1 MPLYMDR
8 HDIPKEIT
16 AVHVAKMHQE
26 DLKVEHLYGCRGIT
40 YWCDDKKHNAFCLI
54 EAPNKE
60 ALQEMHNH
68 AHGEFP
74 HRIIE
79 VDERLVSSFLGRID
93 DPVKSSNS
101 ELNIIDD
108 SAFRAIL
115 VIETNNHFNRIEA
128 NQLSIFTHKF
138 HNSVLKTIKKFKGR
152 IVKQNDCS
160 YLVSFDS
167 VSNAVFSALKIQSNI
182 NFITPKFDKANRIL
196 NMAIGSGAP
205 VTEKDAL
212 FEEVISLT
220 TRMCE
225 IVKGKIVIS
234 NEVHNLFGFEN
245 RNAQL
250 DKGLVRTLSPREEDF
265 LTKLMDYI
273 DDIWSKPNI
282 RIEDFCNELGY
293 SKSQLYR
300 KLKSLTGK
308 SPNKFVV
315 DVKLNESLNLFHNK
329 SGNISEVAFEVG
341 FNSPTYFT
349 RCFQEKFG
357 ILPSKYTQQHIY

>member
-8 HDIPKEIT
+8 HDIPNEIS
-16 AVHVAKMHQE
+16 AEHVAKMHQE

-40 YWCDDKKHNAFCLI
+40 YWCDDQKHHAFCLI
-54 EAPNKE
+54 EAPNRE
-60 ALQEMHNH
+60 AVQQMHNH
-68 AHGEFP
+68 AHGAFP
-74 HRIIE
+74 HSIIE
-79 VDERLVSSFLGRID
+79 VDERLVASFLGRIE
-93 DPVKSSNS
+93 DPVNISNE

-128 NQLSIFTHKF
+128 DQLSIFTHKF
-138 HNSVLKTIKKFKGR
+138 HNSVLKTIKKFKGS
-152 IVKQNDCS
+152 IVRQNDCS
-160 YLVSFDS
+160 YLVSFDA
-167 VSNAVFSALKIQSNI
+167 VSNAIFSALKIQSNI

-196 NMAIGSGAP
+196 NMAIGSGTP
-205 VTEKDAL
+205 VTNKDEI

-234 NEVHNLFGFEN
+234 NEVNNLFGFEN
-245 RNAQL
+245 RNAKL
-250 DKGLVRTLSPREEDF
+250 DYELIRIINPTEESF
-265 LTKLMDYI
+265 LTRLMDYV
-273 DDIWSKPNI
+273 DDIWRRPNI
-282 RIEDFCNELGY
+282 RVEDLGIKLGY

-308 SPNKFVV
+308 SPNKFVM
-315 DVKLNESLNLFHNK
+315 DIKLNESLNLFHNK
-329 SGNISEVAFEVG
+329 RGNISEIAFEIG
-341 FNSPTYFT
+341 FNSPAYFT